1 MYICIYIYVYIYI
14 YICIYMYIYIHTYI
28 YIHIYIYIYVKRART
43 CAGDREQAGERARKE
58 MERKRK
64 RRRGGEGKREK
75 VCTRANESEE
85 KHPPLLPAPLLRGGQ
100 EAGGDACFS
109 GRTRVRRGGQREVFL
124 SHSSA
129 CALLLRL
136 SHRVD
141 NMN

>member
-1 MYICIYIYVYIYI
+1 
-14 YICIYMYIYIHTYI
+14 MYIYIHTYM

-100 EAGGDACFS
+100 EAGGHAFFF
-109 GRTRVRRGGQREVFL
+109 GRGGQRGFL